1 MSDRP
6 LLGST
11 IPGLL
16 RARGIEVVFGIPGV
30 HTVELYRGLPDSG
43 LRHITPRHEQGA
55 GFMADGYARA
65 TGKVA
70 ACFIITGPGFL
81 NIATAM
87 AQAMADSVPMLVI
100 TTLNPRATLGRGEGR
115 LHELRGQSL
124 VAREVASLALTV
136 LTADQLVPALDEAF
150 ALFASARPGPVVI
163 EIPIDLLS
171 EPFSPRDMVA
181 PLPSRPTPDPAAV
194 AAAAAL
200 LNAAKRPLVLAG
212 GGAVRASG
220 SLRAL
225 VERLDAATLLTTNA
239 KGLLPG
245 GHPLLAGGN
254 LPTRA
259 IRDLI
264 RDADALLV
272 IGSELGETDLEYY
285 GEGPI
290 EASGPLI
297 RVDIDPRQLGRGAV
311 ASLAITADAD
321 AFARA
326 LLPLITPRPAMAATR
341 VAVARTAA
349 LAELE
354 ARIARHRPLI
364 EAIWR
369 TLPDAVVAGDSTE
382 ASYAAGLFAEPPA
395 PRRFMSAATGF
406 GTLGYALPAA
416 IGAKSGLPGSPVVC
430 VIGDGGLHYTVP
442 ELAAAAEAG
451 LPVIVLLW
459 NDQRYGEIEKYMI
472 RRQMRTIGVELFA
485 TDFKQVTQGFGAT
498 HVMASSVAEVEAALA
513 AAAKRET
520 VTVIEMDAGRFR
532 S

>member
-1 MSDRP
+1 MSDKP

-11 IPGLL
+11 IPTLL
-16 RARGIEVVFGIPGV
+16 KARGIEVVFGIPGV

-70 ACFIITGPGFL
+70 ACFIITGPGLL

-100 TTLNPRATLGRGEGR
+100 TTLNPRPTLGRGEGR
-115 LHELRGQSL
+115 LHELRGQSI
-124 VAREVASLALTV
+124 VAREIASLSLTV

-150 ALFASARPGPVVI
+150 AVFASARPGPVVI

-171 EPFSPRDMVA
+171 EPFLPDARVA
-181 PLPSRPTPDPAAV
+181 PRPSRPAPDPAAV
-194 AAAAAL
+194 TQAAAL
-200 LNAAKRPLVLAG
+200 LNAARRPMVFAG
-212 GGAVRASG
+212 GGAIAAAASFAG
-220 SLRAL
+220 L
-225 VERLDAATLLTTNA
+225 VERLDAATLLTANA

-254 LPTRA
+254 LPSQAVRG
-259 IRDLI
+259 LI
-264 RDADALLV
+264 RASDALLV

-290 EASGPLI
+290 EVSGPLI
-297 RVDIDPRQLGRGAV
+297 RVDIDPRQFGRGITPTL
-311 ASLAITADAD
+311 SITADAD
-321 AFARA
+321 AFLRA
-326 LLPLITPRPAMAATR
+326 LLPLITQRAPTAAG
-341 VAVARTAA
+341 AVAEVRARA

-354 ARIARHRPLI
+354 PRIARHRPLI

-369 TLPDAVVAGDSTE
+369 VLPEAILAGDSTE

-416 IGAKSGLPGSPVVC
+416 IGAKAGCPQAPVVC
-430 VIGDGGLHYTVP
+430 LIGDGGLHYTVP

-459 NDQRYGEIEKYMI
+459 NDQRYGEIEKFMI

-485 TDFKQVTQGFGAT
+485 TDFRQVTQGFGAT
-498 HVMASSVAEVEAALA
+498 HVTAATMAEVETELA
-513 AAAKRET
+513 AAAGRST
-520 VTVIEMDAGRFR
+520 VTVIEMDAGRFGG
-532 S
+532 